1 MVCADD
7 VAETVDLTH
16 SYQHEQQPEDAFD
29 DENEALLLQF
39 SPPKQ
44 PTTVLPIFHDKLPF
58 SDTADANDYTLDWR
72 TLMSFVVFVVGLVSF
87 LLAYTKGS
95 PRYINPNIIPTLSV
109 PTRMPLSLSKTP
121 NVVDSLGV
129 ASIKPTGVPFVLKT
143 TIPTLSPNTGIPSST
158 PSRYHTPSR
167 APLRTNTPTISP
179 LINPSTSPIT
189 TDTTTEPTTEAAAEP
204 TTTAAEP
211 TTTAAEPT
219 TTTTT
224 TTTAAAA
231 EPTTEAT
238 ALIPTITPTNTPF
251 LDILPTSNL
260 IPSSTTATATVES
273 IDNPTG
279 ILVTTDDTVS
289 SSTDEFILTSSLL
302 NSYMDSQY
310 TCTDADGSMQ
320 DGISPP
326 LQWSNP
332 PANTV
337 EYLLAMSS
345 VYGKTG
351 TEKFNWVVYGIDG
364 SARGIEED
372 CNVVNGCSVGVIGGT
387 YPGK

>member
-16 SYQHEQQPEDAFD
+16 SYQHEQQLEDAFD

-58 SDTADANDYTLDWR
+58 SDTADANDNTLDWR

-95 PRYINPNIIPTLSV
+95 PRHINPNIIPTLPV

-143 TIPTLSPNTGIPSST
+143 TIPTLSPNAGIPSST

-179 LINPSTSPIT
+179 LINPSTSPTT
-189 TDTTTEPTTEAAAEP
+189 TDTTTEPTTAAAEP
-204 TTTAAEP
+204 TTTAA
-211 TTTAAEPT
+211 AEPT
-219 TTTTT
+219 TT
-224 TTTAAAA
+224 AAA

-238 ALIPTITPTNTPF
+238 VLIPSATPTNTPF
-251 LDILPTSNL
+251 LDIIPTSNPM
-260 IPSSTTATATVES
+260 PSSTTATATIES
-273 IDNPTG
+273 IDNNPSA
-279 ILVTTDDTVS
+279 ILATTDDTVS

-302 NSYMDSQY
+302 NGYMDSQY
-310 TCTDADGSMQ
+310 TCTDDDGSMQ

-337 EYLLAMSS
+337 EYLLTMSS